1 MTLILTDI
9 DGTILPFW
17 EDVVSV
23 RTREAFH
30 AALDAGMHIGPAS
43 GRALQWVG
51 PAFAGDVRC
60 TATALVTNG
69 MEVYL
74 EGELIH
80 RETLSHEALE
90 HVAQVL
96 STVPDTGLIVFRD
109 ADVFLVTGERDMLA
123 ESFSAYARKPLS
135 CKGVP
140 EFDIVK
146 ANIFCPIERTATE
159 QLLELMRREV
169 PELGFNLPVDG
180 FLNIT
185 PSGYS
190 KASGIDIL
198 CERLGVGLD
207 EVVVFGDANNDLE
220 MIEHVP
226 NSVAVANATDEIK
239 AAARWHVGDCKDES
253 VQDAIFA
260 LAAGEFPFTE

>member
-1 MTLILTDI
+1 MKLILSDI
-9 DGTILPFW
+9 DGTILPFG
-17 EDVVSV
+17 ERVVST

-30 AALDAGMHIGPAS
+30 AALAKGMYVGVAS
-43 GRALQWVG
+43 GRAMPWVQATFG
-51 PAFAGDVRC
+51 GDELC
-60 TATALVTNG
+60 TSTALVTNG

-74 EGELIH
+74 GGELIH
-80 RETLSHEALE
+80 CEVLARDALE
-90 HVAQVL
+90 HVARVL
-96 STVPDTGLIVFRD
+96 SDIPDTGLIIFEGLNVH
-109 ADVFLVTGERDMLA
+109 LVTGNREILA
-123 ESFSAYARKPLS
+123 DSFSEYARAPLPS
-135 CKGVP
+135 VGIP
-140 EFDIVK
+140 DIDVVK
-146 ANIFCPIERTATE
+146 ANIFCPIDMACTQ
-159 QLLELMRREV
+159 QLLEHMRREV
-169 PELGFNLPVDG
+169 PELGFNLPVAG

-185 PSGYS
+185 PKGYS

-198 CERLGVGLD
+198 CGRLGIGLD

-239 AAARWHVGDCKDES
+239 AAARWHVGDCGDEA